1 MGTSKRQKC
10 SMRTLVV
17 SGTARKDSNTAK
29 VAETIYRKL
38 EDSHESELF
47 DLHQKEIPFL
57 GNRTYRDEG
66 PVPSD
71 IKDFSQKVESAD
83 CIVIVSPEY
92 NHSIPGA
99 LKTTLDY
106 LWPEYQG
113 KLFSYVGVSDENY
126 GAVRAIND
134 LEKITRVLEGIPGP
148 KLPVSNISQKTQD
161 SKIKSEKLES
171 RLDDFIEAIE
181 KFNQDPINN
190 SNPYLS

>member
-1 MGTSKRQKC
+1 MEV
-10 SMRTLVV
+10 MII

-29 VAETIYRKL
+29 VAENISTRL
-38 EDSHESELF
+38 ELNHESELF
-47 DLHQKEIPFL
+47 DISEKEIPFL

-66 PVPSD
+66 PVPED

-83 CIVIVSPEY
+83 CIIIVSPEY

-113 KLFSYVGVSDENY
+113 KLFSYIGVSDENY

-148 KLPVSNISQKTQD
+148 KLPISNISR
-161 SKIKSEKLES
+161 KIEGSHIRNEKLDS
-171 RLDDFIEAIE
+171 RLNDFIEALE
-181 KFNQDPINN
+181 KFNEEPLKN
-190 SNPYLS
+190 SNPYLG